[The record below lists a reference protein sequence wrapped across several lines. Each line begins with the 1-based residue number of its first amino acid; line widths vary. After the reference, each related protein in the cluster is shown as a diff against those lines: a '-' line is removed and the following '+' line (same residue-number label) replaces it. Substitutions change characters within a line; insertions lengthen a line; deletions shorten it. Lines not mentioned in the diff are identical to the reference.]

1 MNEPTTLTITRL
13 FEGIRDSILVL
24 EDCDST
30 AMLTPHESEAVVALA
45 KALKG
50 ISWDTLS

>member
-1 MNEPTTLTITRL
+1 MEETSLTITRL

-30 AMLTPHESEAVVALA
+30 GMLTAHESEATVALA

-50 ISWDTLS
+50 ISWDISS